1 MRRTD
6 RDREDLTVV
15 AAKKLART
23 AVDGVRKAAEF
34 VPGVVAAERLAA
46 RLTSKKTTATG
57 ATRGMMPGEVVF
69 VGLDRDHAPTLSALA
84 YDGTRIEELTVSTP
98 HDLDVAV
105 GTDGTTWITLDGVHD
120 TELLEAVGEKLG
132 LHGLL
137 LEDVANTSQRPKLD
151 LEGSAAFATL
161 SSLAFDGQAIVS
173 EQISMAWTRDYLIL
187 FTETPTDLF
196 DSVVERVRAA
206 KGRIRTSGP
215 DYLAFALLDVIVD
228 GYFVALEGI
237 AGTLEALEER
247 IAERPDASVQ
257 HKLSALR
264 RELVAVRRTIWPV
277 RELAGGLVRA
287 ESPLVDADIAPFLR
301 DLYDHV
307 VQVIDTVDSQRELLA
322 GLRDLYM
329 TGISNRMNEVMKV
342 LTIVGTIFIPLSFV
356 TGLYGMNFEYIPELG
371 YHYGYFAAWGFML
384 TMVGGMLYYFY
395 RRGWL

>member
-23 AVDGVRKAAEF
+23 AVHGVRKAAEL

-46 RLTSKKTTATG
+46 RLTNRKTTATG
-57 ATRGMMPGEVVF
+57 TTRGMMPGAVVF

-84 YDGTRIEELTVSTP
+84 YDGTRVEELAVSAP
-98 HDLDVAV
+98 QDLDVAV
-105 GTDGTTWITLDGVHD
+105 GTDGTTWITLNGVHD
-120 TELLEAVGEKLG
+120 TVLLEAVGEKLG

-161 SSLAFDGQAIVS
+161 SSLTFDGQAIVS

-247 IAERPDASVQ
+247 IAERPDTDVQ
-257 HKLSALR
+257 HRLSALR

-371 YHYGYFAAWGFML
+371 YHYGYFAAWGLML
-384 TMVGGMLYYFY
+384 TMVAGMLYYFY